1 MNIKSVD
8 PNKYHIAARGSIWLH
23 QNLAWFA
30 TEDDAVLGVVVLD
43 KVDNDFSWVVMTENN
58 QGPGFTAIDMG
69 VSLPTEGA
77 ATQALLNAMQH
88 ADRSHDQVSHH
99 R

>member
-8 PNKYHIAARGSIWLH
+8 PRTFHIAAKGNVWLH
-23 QNLAWFA
+23 ENLAWFA
-30 TEDDAVLGVVVLD
+30 TEDDVVLGVVIRD
-43 KVDNDFSWVVMTENN
+43 KVDNDFSWVVLTEND

-77 ATQALLNAMQH
+77 ATQALLRAMQS
-88 ADRSHDQVSHH
+88 ADRSYQQT
-99 R
+99 